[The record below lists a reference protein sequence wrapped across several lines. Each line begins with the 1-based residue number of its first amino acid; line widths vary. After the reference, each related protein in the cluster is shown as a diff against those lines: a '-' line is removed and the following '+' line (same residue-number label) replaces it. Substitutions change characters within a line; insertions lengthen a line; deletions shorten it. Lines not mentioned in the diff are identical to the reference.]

1 MNGIKKISLLCIM
14 LFSTVCAE
22 NADQYKIIRIS
33 PESLQH
39 SVDIAKSQE
48 DYRYMQKVVIT
59 TVAAACVIG
68 LFQLQPYFAQNSK
81 YVLKEGDVI
90 VSLGSEV
97 KSMIDQDNSNF
108 LYTYMC
114 AVGKNIAENSIYFTK
129 NIGAAVSSC
138 IGMFMLNTASQQI
151 SSSWK
156 YLYDVD
162 SLRGFIEHQTNLDK
176 LFFMLK
182 EFAVPFDL
190 YSQRLSM
197 DVNFG
202 QQRIVLAEFMQEI
215 IRIAETSNS
224 LNKGAIVSAMKKDYL
239 RKTSSLEEL
248 QDLALQAINY
258 RQQIE
263 QGLVTTP
270 LQIEQFNRATIAEF
284 CNFLILDIEKITAF
298 VTNKSQDQYIKLL
311 YADKIQSLVSATN
324 LFAAQLEEKLAC
336 SLDDLYQQSKQG
348 HGLFDLIYNF
358 QMIVNQHIEIMGY
371 RL

>member
-1 MNGIKKISLLCIM
+1 MM

-59 TVAAACVIG
+59 VAAAACVIG

-176 LFFMLK
+176 LLFMLK

-224 LNKGAIVSAMKKDYL
+224 LNKGAIVSAMKKIIYEKL
-239 RKTSSLEEL
+239 HHLKS
-248 QDLALQAINY
+248 
-258 RQQIE
+258 
-263 QGLVTTP
+263 
-270 LQIEQFNRATIAEF
+270 
-284 CNFLILDIEKITAF
+284 CKILLC
-298 VTNKSQDQYIKLL
+298 KLL
-311 YADKIQSLVSATN
+311 TIDSRLSRDWLQLLYKLNN
-324 LFAAQLEEKLAC
+324 LIVQQLL
-336 SLDDLYQQSKQG
+336 
-348 HGLFDLIYNF
+348 NF
-358 QMIVNQHIEIMGY
+358 VIF
-371 RL
+371 